1 MKTILIV
8 DDEVEV
14 ARALRRLLRRE
25 FNIEL
30 AHSGA
35 EALQKL
41 EQVPVDL
48 VLSDFRMPNMS
59 GAQLLC
65 EVKNRWPTTAR
76 VVLSGYADIES
87 MLSSV
92 NEGEVCRF
100 LRKPW
105 NDDELMATLRSLLA
119 GHDALLSLY
128 QLFKAAPE
136 GASVETEQQDGVA
149 RVSVRMTGASC
160 DQTLALAVLQKF
172 VGAFKEADA
181 NLVGGMLERNA
192 GRLSLTMQ
200 VGGEQRL
207 TVEVPLVAGD
217 NFSTESKR
225 C

>member
-1 MKTILIV
+1 MNTILIV

-25 FNIEL
+25 FNVEL
-30 AHSGA
+30 AYSGA
-35 EALQKL
+35 EALKRL
-41 EQVPVDL
+41 ERGPVDL

-59 GAQLLC
+59 GAQLMC
-65 EVKNRWPTTAR
+65 EVKKRWPATAR
-76 VVLSGYADIES
+76 VILSGYADIES

-105 NDDELMATLRSLLA
+105 NDEELIATLRSVL
-119 GHDALLSLY
+119 GGQDALLSLY

-136 GASVETEQQDGVA
+136 GASVETMQQDGVA
-149 RVSVRMTGASC
+149 RVSVRMAGASC
-160 DQTLALAVLQKF
+160 DQTLAIALIKKF
-172 VGAFKEADA
+172 VGAFKDA
-181 NLVGGMLERNA
+181 EVNLVGGLLERNA
-192 GRLSLTMQ
+192 GRLCLTMQ

-207 TVEVPLVAGD
+207 TVEVPLGAPGVL
-217 NFSTESKR
+217 STESTP

>member
-1 MKTILIV
+1 MNTILIV
-8 DDEVEV
+8 DDEVEI

-25 FNIEL
+25 FNVEL

-41 EQVPVDL
+41 EQAPVDL

-59 GAQLLC
+59 GAQLMS
-65 EVKNRWPTTAR
+65 EIKNRWPTTAR
-76 VVLSGYADIES
+76 VILSGYADIES
-87 MLSSV
+87 MLASV

-105 NDDELMATLRSLLA
+105 DDTELLATLRSVLE

-128 QLFKAAPE
+128 QLFKAAPS
-136 GASVETEQQDGVA
+136 AAVETIQQEGVA
-149 RVSVRMTGASC
+149 GVSVRMAAAAC
-160 DQTLALAVLQKF
+160 DQTLAVSVLKKF
-172 VGAFKEADA
+172 VGAFKESDL
-181 NLVGGMLERNA
+181 NLIGGLLERKG
-192 GRLSLTMQ
+192 GRISLTMQ

-207 TVEVPLVAGD
+207 TLEVPVGVGEGLSAE
-217 NFSTESKR
+217 STR